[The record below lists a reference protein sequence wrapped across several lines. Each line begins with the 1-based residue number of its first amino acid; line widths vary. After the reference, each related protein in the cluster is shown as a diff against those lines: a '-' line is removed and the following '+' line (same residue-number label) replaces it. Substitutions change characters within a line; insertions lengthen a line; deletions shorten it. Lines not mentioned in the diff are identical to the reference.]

1 MTFVDNAKYRAWAY
15 DTSQRSRDPALVL
28 TIAPRIKKLS
38 PMALKSTI
46 YKAELD
52 IADMDRTYYASHS
65 LTLACHPSES
75 VTRMMLGLVA
85 FALNAHERL
94 AFSRGL
100 GETEEPDLWRR
111 DLTGELELWI
121 ELGHPDERRLAK
133 ACGRCTSVLVY
144 TYSASPELWW
154 DPIAGRLARFRNLAV
169 RSFDPAQIKTLE
181 DFVTKSMSLLASIQ
195 DGELWLRDGGGQE
208 AHITVAMIR

>member
-1 MTFVDNAKYRAWAY
+1 
-15 DTSQRSRDPALVL
+15 
-28 TIAPRIKKLS
+28 
-38 PMALKSTI
+38 MALKSTV

-52 IADMDRTYYASHS
+52 IADMDRQYYASHS

-75 VTRMMLGLVA
+75 EQRMMIGLVA

-100 GETEEPDLWRR
+100 GETEEPDLWQR

-133 ACGRCTSVLVY
+133 ACGRSRSVLVY

-154 DPIAGRLARFRNLAV
+154 DPIAPKLAKFRNLSV
-169 RSFDPAQIKTLE
+169 RRLDPGQTKGLE
-181 DFVTKSMSLLASIQ
+181 PLVQRSMSLSCTIQ
-195 DGELWLRDGGGQE
+195 DGELWLRDPEGRE
-208 AHITVAMIR
+208 AQITTEALRQASSSSF

>member
-1 MTFVDNAKYRAWAY
+1 
-15 DTSQRSRDPALVL
+15 
-28 TIAPRIKKLS
+28 
-38 PMALKSTI
+38 MALKSTI

-52 IADMDRTYYASHS
+52 VSDMDRNYYATHS

-75 VTRMMLGLVA
+75 ETRMMIGLAA

-100 GETEEPDLWRR
+100 GETEEPDLWQR

-121 ELGHPDERRLAK
+121 ELGHPDERRLSK
-133 ACGRCTSVLVY
+133 ACGRSRRVLVY

-154 DPIAGRLARFRNLAV
+154 GPIASRLAKFRNLSV
-169 RSFDPAQIKTLE
+169 LRFDPAETQGLGAL
-181 DFVTKSMSLLASIQ
+181 VRRSMSLSCAIQ
-195 DGELWLRDGGGQE
+195 DGELWLRDEEGGE
-208 AHITVAMIR
+208 AHLSIGILEA